1 MIKRGVMT
9 LALLF
14 GLLPLAASAAAT
26 YFTEKAQFIRFEQY
40 TSGTLAMWR
49 MPSPGTSTFPGGNC
63 TALIIPG
70 STTMSNRFMA
80 LYLYAKTENINYFVY
95 YDTSNCQ
102 VISFG
107 LDG

>member
-1 MIKRGVMT
+1 MIKRGLMT
-9 LALLF
+9 LALLL
-14 GLLPLAASAAAT
+14 GLLPLAASAAAAS
-26 YFTEKAQFIRFEQY
+26 FSEKAQFIRFEQY

-49 MPSPGTSTFPGGNC
+49 MPTPGTSTFPGGNC

-70 STTMSNRFMA
+70 STTMSNRFIA